1 MTSPHERLKQLGLT
15 LPNPPAPVASYV
27 PTRTV
32 ALGDGRA
39 LVYVAG
45 QVSSRDG
52 QRMTGRCP
60 DQVSV
65 EQAQEAARAC
75 AMSVLAQLEEAAGLD
90 RIEQIVQINGWVLS
104 TEDFG
109 EQPKVLNAASDLIVE
124 VLGDAGRHTRAAL
137 GASSLPFSVTVEM
150 TAVAVVRTE

>member
-1 MTSPHERLKQLGLT
+1 MTSPHDRLRELNLK
-15 LPNPPAPVASYV
+15 LPDPPAAVASYI

-32 ALGDGRA
+32 PLGDGRA

-65 EQAQEAARAC
+65 EQAQEAARA
-75 AMSVLAQLEEAAGLD
+75 AALNVLAQIEAAVGLD
-90 RIEQIVQINGWVLS
+90 NVIEVAELIGWVLS
-104 TEDFG
+104 ADDFG
-109 EQPKVLNAASDLIVE
+109 DQPRVMNAASDLIAQ
-124 VLGDAGRHTRAAL
+124 VLGDAGKHTRAAV
-137 GASSLPFSVTVEM
+137 GASALPFSVTVEI
-150 TAVAVVRTE
+150 TAVVVVRKA